1 MGEQTWYRG
10 NIHTHTT
17 KSDGDAEPEKVV
29 EWYKNHQYDFL
40 VLSDHNHLT
49 ILDYG
54 AKHSDASGVLMI
66 PGEEVTVRVR
76 DGNIPVHLNALGI
89 ARFVE
94 PTIKEDVATTIQANV
109 DAILDA
115 GGIAC
120 INHPNWEWAFDHR
133 AILQTNGASLME
145 IFNASVG
152 SHNYPV
158 PVPELFSPSEM
169 WDHVLTAGVILFGV
183 ASDDSHHYHDF
194 APEMD
199 NPGRGWVM
207 VEGEALEADA
217 VVEAM
222 AQGKFYSSTGIYIE
236 KLAAS
241 PDEIKLE
248 LRPKRDLIQ
257 VTQFIGKD
265 GEVLQETVGTEAS
278 YRPTGNEGYIRAAI
292 RSSDGLQAW
301 TQPVFIK

>member
-17 KSDGDAEPEKVV
+17 KSDGDAAPEKVV

-54 AKHSDASGVLMI
+54 AKQTGASGVLMI
-66 PGEEVTVRVR
+66 PGEEVTVRVPE
-76 DGNIPVHLNALGI
+76 GNIPVHLNALGI
-89 ARFVE
+89 TRFVE
-94 PTIKEDVATTIQANV
+94 PTIVEDVAKTIQANI

-120 INHPNWEWAFDHR
+120 INHPNWEWAFDHE

-152 SHNYPV
+152 SHNYPI
-158 PVPELFSPSEM
+158 PVPELFSPSEI
-169 WDHVLTAGVILFGV
+169 WDHVLTAGVPLFGV

-194 APEMD
+194 APDKD
-199 NPGRGWVM
+199 NPGRAWVM
-207 VEGEALEADA
+207 VESEALEADA

-236 KLAAS
+236 TLAAS
-241 PDEIKLE
+241 PDEISLE
-248 LRPKRDLIQ
+248 LRPQRGLIQ
-257 VTQFIGKD
+257 VTQFIGKN
-265 GEVLQETVGTEAS
+265 GEVFQETVGTEAS
-278 YRPTGNEGYIRAAI
+278 YRPTGDEGYIRAAI
-292 RSSDGLQAW
+292 RSSDGIQAW